1 MDFTIKA
8 TSDGRIIL
16 PDGSD
21 IPATFEGIRIGDAVK
36 SATES
41 FLLPGEVVAIGKLYR
56 RGPRAVFI
64 IQRGPG
70 RENGKQAVIVEGDI
84 VVLGLAGHII

>member
-16 PDGSD
+16 PGGSD
-21 IPATFEGIRIGDAVK
+21 IPATFEGIRIGEEVK

-41 FLLPGEVVAIGKLYR
+41 YLLPGVVIAIGYLYR
-56 RGPRAVFI
+56 WGPRAVLI
-64 IQRGPG
+64 EQRGPG

-84 VVLGLAGHII
+84 QPLGLAGHII